1 MWILERQGTEENDKR
16 EFATIEE
23 AQIILKT
30 EYYEVLREFYSPMGE
45 SFDENYAYIADEEY
59 YQSWNIYELIDYGSS
74 ILNLLAEIELELD
87 RADTGVDQYAFEL
100 TDTDVVRR
108 HIWEVQRLLRQLK
121 EMV

>member
-1 MWILERQGTEENDKR
+1 MWILERKGTDFDDKR

-59 YQSWNIYELIDYGSS
+59 YQSWHIYELIDYGSS

-87 RADTGVDQYAFEL
+87 RADTGVDQYVFEL
-100 TDTDVVRR
+100 SNTDVAKI
-108 HIWEVQRLLRQLK
+108 HIWEAQRLLRQLK